1 MADGIDQIYVGGYVG
16 RRVVKQTLG
25 NKLSN
30 EMIEFVK
37 DLPRGSIITFF
48 KIASKDPSGKKSIL
62 SPIRIEII
70 YNLFI
75 MKNLF
80 LLTLTFAMVQFTFAQ
95 DQTIL
100 DGGYN
105 IIDGAYEKNVRN
117 GEIEPEEIPGYQ
129 YVREADVMWST
140 KISRVINLRE
150 KINQVFYYPQ
160 QEINDRKNL
169 IDVLMDAINE
179 GTITPYANAYKDDEF
194 KTPMIS
200 DAEKAMI
207 GLEGQPV
214 DTIKYYD
221 DELEEEIEVIVE
233 NKFEKENVRKYI
245 IKEEWYFDKQRSV
258 MDVRIIGI
266 CPLILTSITDL
277 CLSKYHSSLIIYLRT
292 FSFSNLF
299 STITSIS
306 SSNSSS

>member
-1 MADGIDQIYVGGYVG
+1 
-16 RRVVKQTLG
+16 
-25 NKLSN
+25 
-30 EMIEFVK
+30 
-37 DLPRGSIITFF
+37 
-48 KIASKDPSGKKSIL
+48 
-62 SPIRIEII
+62 
-70 YNLFI
+70 

-266 CPLILTSITDL
+266 CPLMDTFDQETGEFKAEEYLFWVYFPEARKVLAKAEVFNHRKNDAARLTYDDVFHKRMFSSFIIKESNKYNREISEYRKGIDALLEAEAIKQEIFNLEHDL
-277 CLSKYHSSLIIYLRT
+277 WEY
-292 FSFSNLF
+292 
-299 STITSIS
+299 
-306 SSNSSS
+306 

>member
-1 MADGIDQIYVGGYVG
+1 
-16 RRVVKQTLG
+16 
-25 NKLSN
+25 
-30 EMIEFVK
+30 
-37 DLPRGSIITFF
+37 
-48 KIASKDPSGKKSIL
+48 
-62 SPIRIEII
+62 
-70 YNLFI
+70 

-266 CPLILTSITDL
+266 CPLMDTFDQETGEFKAEEYLFWVYFPEARKVLAKAEVFNHRKNDAARLTYDDVFHKRMFSSFIIKESNKYNREISEYRKGIDALLEAEEIKEEIFNLEHDL
-277 CLSKYHSSLIIYLRT
+277 WEY
-292 FSFSNLF
+292 
-299 STITSIS
+299 
-306 SSNSSS
+306 

>member
-1 MADGIDQIYVGGYVG
+1 M
-16 RRVVKQTLG
+16 
-25 NKLSN
+25 
-30 EMIEFVK
+30 
-37 DLPRGSIITFF
+37 
-48 KIASKDPSGKKSIL
+48 KK
-62 SPIRIEII
+62 
-70 YNLFI
+70 
-75 MKNLF
+75 LF
-80 LLTLTFAMVQFTFAQ
+80 LFVIFIALVQFSFAQ

-105 IIDGAYEKNVRN
+105 IIDGAYEKNVHN
-117 GEIEPEEIPGYQ
+117 GEIKPEEIPGYQ

-140 KISRVINLRE
+140 KISRVIDLRE

-160 QEINDRKNL
+160 QPINDRKNL

-221 DELEEEIEVIVE
+221 DELEEEIDVIVE

-266 CPLILTSITDL
+266 CPLMDTFDQESGEFKAEEYLFWVYFPEARKVLAKAEVFNHRKNDAARLTYDDVFHKRMFNSFIIKESNKYNREISEYRKGIDALLEAEAIKEEIFNLEHDL
-277 CLSKYHSSLIIYLRT
+277 WEY
-292 FSFSNLF
+292 
-299 STITSIS
+299 
-306 SSNSSS
+306 

>member
-1 MADGIDQIYVGGYVG
+1 
-16 RRVVKQTLG
+16 
-25 NKLSN
+25 
-30 EMIEFVK
+30 
-37 DLPRGSIITFF
+37 
-48 KIASKDPSGKKSIL
+48 
-62 SPIRIEII
+62 
-70 YNLFI
+70 

-95 DQTIL
+95 DQSIL

-266 CPLILTSITDL
+266 CPLMDTFDQETGEFKAEEYLFWVYFPEARKVLAKAEVFNHRKNDAARLTYDDVFHKRMFSSFIIKESNKYNREISEYRKGIDALLEAEAIKEEIFNLEHDL
-277 CLSKYHSSLIIYLRT
+277 WEY
-292 FSFSNLF
+292 
-299 STITSIS
+299 
-306 SSNSSS
+306 

>member
-1 MADGIDQIYVGGYVG
+1 
-16 RRVVKQTLG
+16 
-25 NKLSN
+25 
-30 EMIEFVK
+30 
-37 DLPRGSIITFF
+37 
-48 KIASKDPSGKKSIL
+48 
-62 SPIRIEII
+62 
-70 YNLFI
+70 
-75 MKNLF
+75 
-80 LLTLTFAMVQFTFAQ
+80 MVQFTFAQ

-266 CPLILTSITDL
+266 CPLMDTFDQETGEFKAEEYLFWVYFPEARKVLAKAEVFNHRKNDAARLTYDDVFHKRMFSSFIIKESNKYNREISEYRKGIDALLEAEAIKEEIFNLEHDL
-277 CLSKYHSSLIIYLRT
+277 WEY
-292 FSFSNLF
+292 
-299 STITSIS
+299 
-306 SSNSSS
+306 

>member
-1 MADGIDQIYVGGYVG
+1 
-16 RRVVKQTLG
+16 
-25 NKLSN
+25 
-30 EMIEFVK
+30 
-37 DLPRGSIITFF
+37 
-48 KIASKDPSGKKSIL
+48 
-62 SPIRIEII
+62 
-70 YNLFI
+70 

-80 LLTLTFAMVQFTFAQ
+80 LMTLTFAMVQFTFAQ

-100 DGGYN
+100 DGGFN

-266 CPLILTSITDL
+266 CPLMDTFDQETGEFKAEEYLFWVYFPEARKVLAKAEVFNHRKNDAARLTYDDVFHKRMFSSFIIKESNKYNREISEYRKGIDALLEAEAIKEEIFNLEHDL
-277 CLSKYHSSLIIYLRT
+277 WEY
-292 FSFSNLF
+292 
-299 STITSIS
+299 
-306 SSNSSS
+306 

>member
-1 MADGIDQIYVGGYVG
+1 M
-16 RRVVKQTLG
+16 
-25 NKLSN
+25 
-30 EMIEFVK
+30 
-37 DLPRGSIITFF
+37 
-48 KIASKDPSGKKSIL
+48 
-62 SPIRIEII
+62 
-70 YNLFI
+70 
-75 MKNLF
+75 
-80 LLTLTFAMVQFTFAQ
+80 TLTFAMVQFTFAQ

-100 DGGYN
+100 DGGFN

-266 CPLILTSITDL
+266 CPLMDTFDQETGEFKAEEYLFWVYFPEARKVLAKAEVFNHRKNDAARLTYDDVFHKRMFSSFIIKESNKYNREISEYRKGIDALLEAEAIKEEIFNLEHDL
-277 CLSKYHSSLIIYLRT
+277 WEY
-292 FSFSNLF
+292 
-299 STITSIS
+299 
-306 SSNSSS
+306 